1 MSYALIVGG
10 GKIGYYLARTL
21 KKSGYLIGVVE
32 ADAERSA
39 RIAEELG
46 ITVISG
52 DGLDIDI
59 LGDANAEAAEYF
71 VAATGRDELN
81 LALCQLAKRHFD
93 VRVTIARVINPAN
106 EALFKI
112 LGVDATISTTA
123 MAAQMIE
130 KVLPANG
137 MRLFQIFGG
146 GDVEVAEV
154 ELHRGGPVT
163 GLAVSE
169 LKLPEECLL
178 ISIMRGGEILFP
190 RGKTVLR
197 DGDRVFALARLGS
210 VEDLERALAGGRS

>member
-21 KKSGYLIGVVE
+21 KKSGLLIGVVE
-32 ADAERSA
+32 VDANRSA
-39 RIAEELG
+39 RIAEDLD

-52 DGLDIDI
+52 DGMDIDM
-59 LGDANAEAAEYF
+59 LGDANADSADYF
-71 VAATGRDELN
+71 VAATGRDEVN
-81 LALCQLAKRHFD
+81 LCLCQLAKRRFG
-93 VRVTIARVINPAN
+93 VAVTIARVINPAN

-123 MAAQMIE
+123 MAARMIE
-130 KVLPANG
+130 KVLPAKG
-137 MRLFQIFGG
+137 MRLFTIFSG

-154 ELHRGGPVT
+154 VLREKGPVT
-163 GLAVSE
+163 GLTVAE
-169 LKLPEECLL
+169 LRLPEECLL

-197 DGDRVFALARLGS
+197 VGDRVFALARLGS
-210 VEDLERALAGGRS
+210 VESLERALTGGRP